1 LTGFVDYRNWER
13 NPDKISFKRMADDDK
28 SVYSPLDIREFGVLD
43 EIYESAIVQT
53 EVSPFTINELQD
65 NPDLIIKTDTCFLQ
79 AMVKGVKSLYY
90 YKDNPGH
97 EQFYIRKDS
106 SFELL
111 IHKKYLKEQE
121 SRSVIVEN
129 KKYVGQLTIY
139 LNDCPTI
146 QQNLNSTE
154 YQINSLKKLFL
165 SYYDCINTEMSFY
178 KNTEGLSCAF
188 GVIAGASLTALTF
201 QGSYH
206 NYLVYADYNKSINF
220 TTGLFFEV
228 ILPRNNGKW
237 SVCNELIL
245 TSYQTDGSYN
255 DYTNENKYTYT
266 NTTFGYTYLKLN
278 NMLRYKYPVGKLF
291 IYLNGGISNGYAI
304 VEKNYMKQQSKF
316 YAHEEVE
323 EGKAL
328 NDTRR
333 YEFGLNVGLGTKLN
347 RYSMEI
353 RYEYS
358 NGMSAY
364 SSLKSSVNKLYLL
377 LGFKF

>member
-1 LTGFVDYRNWER
+1 
-13 NPDKISFKRMADDDK
+13 
-28 SVYSPLDIREFGVLD
+28 
-43 EIYESAIVQT
+43 
-53 EVSPFTINELQD
+53 
-65 NPDLIIKTDTCFLQ
+65 
-79 AMVKGVKSLYY
+79 
-90 YKDNPGH
+90 
-97 EQFYIRKDS
+97 
-106 SFELL
+106 
-111 IHKKYLKEQE
+111 
-121 SRSVIVEN
+121 
-129 KKYVGQLTIY
+129 
-139 LNDCPTI
+139 
-146 QQNLNSTE
+146 
-154 YQINSLKKLFL
+154 
-165 SYYDCINTEMSFY
+165 MSFY

-188 GVIAGASLTALTF
+188 GVIAGASLTALAF
-201 QGSYH
+201 QSSYYY

-220 TTGLFFEV
+220 TAGLFFEV

-278 NMLRYKYPVGKLF
+278 NMLRFKYPVGKLF

-304 VEKNYMKQQSKF
+304 VEKNYMKQQSRF

-328 NDTRR
+328 SDTRR
-333 YEFGLNVGLGTKLN
+333 YEFGLNVGLGTKLK
-347 RYSMEI
+347 RYSLEI

-364 SSLKSSVNKLYLL
+364 TSLKSSENKLYLL